1 MDCGT
6 PGAAAGIDPKILDNW
21 QSDTAFSIA
30 SWEHAGYDQQLEWDT
45 SPDSNQDE
53 VDIVDLGILHGSL
66 ANDQPSASVFGHNSD
81 PSNPGLTSPEKFSVA
96 DAAIEGTISGTVS
109 PRTLPSSTDDNFH
122 VDETWPQFQLI
133 NPMAAGVPVDAPLL
147 YPYAKDPTANNT
159 VIVDDGGELSNG
171 QGFSEAHPEQYL
183 TFQNLSQAFQF
194 AADPWAELPANLN
207 SNTSAQAPISVP
219 QMGPQV
225 PTQIINQSRSFQG
238 SLRPLESRWLEGLE
252 SQLPTNLT
260 SPASLSTNCQDRPL
274 PKDDRGVQDAFQYKS
289 ESSSVSGDLSGVYD
303 CSYSGL
309 SDDVPA
315 FAERQLE
322 DEGAWKDEQKEES
335 SSATS
340 QPIQSATAFVVS
352 ENPQESFFMTA
363 PSRSRASSTAAQRAS
378 GRPQALALQSVA
390 TVRKRKQRTSNVS
403 IDQNL
408 PKPLQI
414 VQEDGQGGSIAS
426 ADFVSPPRGARR
438 KGPLSMVGRANA
450 GMRRKNKDTC
460 VQCRL
465 NKRKCDG
472 SSPCDACRPTLHE
485 QPCARACFAN
495 IVEYGTCNYISQRAV
510 NHPTVDRSGRVRME
524 IPSKFDL
531 NDLLTFL
538 SERQGRF
545 NIRAS
550 QAWGSLYV
558 LDLAETYKFLKSL
571 SEYNGNSRSTFL
583 EFIDR
588 RIVESK
594 DKSKNWLSC
603 VKDCDPM
610 NNIYS
615 LLSQWN
621 NMPSRAS
628 YSFVP
633 LQTGGQERPM
643 DVHNPE
649 DQREILLAAQLSRI
663 VCRMLEVE
671 GFRKLERDFYNI
683 KWKQISQE
691 THLRFLSQLGHI
703 LLSLRWRV
711 SWWKRLGDGGRE
723 PDPSKQHYEDRVE
736 LLCRIL
742 YVYYTCVLAK
752 LPSWSTAD
760 VPKGVWSTYAD
771 SENVVWDD
779 FPLDPSEDGF
789 KNWMERGRE
798 LIEQAGVPNRVSKI

>member
-6 PGAAAGIDPKILDNW
+6 AGTAAGIDPKILDNW
-21 QSDTAFSIA
+21 QSDTAYSIS
-30 SWEHAGYDQQLEWDT
+30 SWEQTAYEQQLEWDT
-45 SPDSNQDE
+45 SQDSNQDE
-53 VDIVDLGILHGSL
+53 GDIVDLGILQGSL
-66 ANDQPSASVFGHNSD
+66 ADDQPNAALFRQNSD
-81 PSNPGLTSPEKFSVA
+81 LSNPGITSPEKFSIA

-122 VDETWPQFQLI
+122 LDETWPQFQLF
-133 NPMAAGVPVDAPLL
+133 NSMAAGMPMDAPLF
-147 YPYAKDPTANNT
+147 YPYAKDAAAPNNT
-159 VIVDDGGELSNG
+159 VIVDDAGELSHG
-171 QGFSEAHPEQYL
+171 QGFPDVHPDQYL
-183 TFQNLSQAFQF
+183 TFQNLSQAFSF
-194 AADPWAELPANLN
+194 TAEPWAEQPANPN
-207 SNTSAQAPISVP
+207 SDVSAQGSLPP
-219 QMGPQV
+219 PLGPQILNKNV
-225 PTQIINQSRSFQG
+225 GQSRAFQG
-238 SLRPLESRWLEGLE
+238 SPRSLESRWLESLE
-252 SQLPTNLT
+252 SQLPTHMT
-260 SPASLSTNCQDRPL
+260 SPVSWSTNPQDSGFHSDEGR
-274 PKDDRGVQDAFQYKS
+274 VQDAFQYKS
-289 ESSSVSGDLSGVYD
+289 ESSSDSGDVSGVYD
-303 CSYSGL
+303 CSYSSL
-309 SDDVPA
+309 SEEVPA

-322 DEGAWKDEQKEES
+322 DDSSWKDESKEGSPSE
-335 SSATS
+335 T
-340 QPIQSATAFVVS
+340 PQSIPNAAAFMVS
-352 ENPQESFFMTA
+352 ENPQETFFMSA
-363 PSRSRASSTAAQRAS
+363 SARSRASSSAAQRAS
-378 GRPQALALQSVA
+378 SRPQALALQSVA
-390 TVRKRKQRTSNVS
+390 TVRKRKQRASNVNL
-403 IDQNL
+403 DQSQA
-408 PKPLQI
+408 KPLQI

-450 GMRRKNKDTC
+450 GLRRKNKDTC

-524 IPSKFDL
+524 IPSQFDL

-538 SERQGRF
+538 GERQGRF

-558 LDLAETYKFLKSL
+558 LDLGETYKFLKSL
-571 SEYNGNSRSTFL
+571 SDFNGNSRSTFI

-610 NNIYS
+610 NNVYS

-633 LQTGGQERPM
+633 LQAGGQERPM
-643 DVHNPE
+643 DIHNPE

-663 VCRMLEVE
+663 ICRMLEVE

-711 SWWKRLGDGGRE
+711 SWWRRLGDGGRE
-723 PDPSKQHYEDRVE
+723 PDPSKQHYVDRVD

-752 LPSWSTAD
+752 LPSWTTAD

-771 SENVVWDD
+771 SENAVWDD
-779 FPLDPSEDGF
+779 FPMDPSEDGF
-789 KNWMERGRE
+789 SNWMERGRE
-798 LIEQAGVPNRVSKI
+798 LIEQAGVPNRVSKM